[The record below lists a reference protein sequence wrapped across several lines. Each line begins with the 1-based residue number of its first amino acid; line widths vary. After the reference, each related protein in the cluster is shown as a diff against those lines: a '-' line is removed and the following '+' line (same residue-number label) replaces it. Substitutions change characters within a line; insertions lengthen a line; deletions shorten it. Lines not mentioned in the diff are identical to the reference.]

1 MPQPQEPAMR
11 PVDAYL
17 DQYSADHRNATNQW
31 IHLLCVPAIVWSVTA
46 MLWTVP
52 VPAALLQPGAIAA
65 FAMVAALAWYWRLS
79 RKLWVGI
86 AIAFVAFAWLDWWI
100 ASAFGMRTLLVSA
113 IAVFVVAWIGQFIGH
128 IYEGHRPSFF
138 TDLVFLLVG
147 PMWTL
152 RKLYQRLGFGY

>member
-1 MPQPQEPAMR
+1 MR

-46 MLWTVP
+46 MIWTIP
-52 VPAALLQPGAIAA
+52 VPATLLRPGAIAA
-65 FAMVAALAWYWRLS
+65 FAMVAALAWYWRMS

-86 AIAFVAFAWLDWWI
+86 AIAFVLFAWIDWWI
-100 ASAFGMRTLLVSA
+100 ASRYGMRALLYSG
-113 IAVFVVAWIGQFIGH
+113 IGVFVVAWIGQFIGH

-152 RKLYQRLGFGY
+152 RKLYQRLGLGY

>member
-1 MPQPQEPAMR
+1 MR
-11 PVDAYL
+11 PVDIYL

-46 MLWTVP
+46 ALWAIP
-52 VPAALLQPGAIAA
+52 VPPGWFRPGAFAA
-65 FAMVAALAWYWRLS
+65 FAMVGALAWYWRMS

-86 AIAFVAFAWLDWWI
+86 AIAFMLCALINNWI
-100 ASAFGMRTLLVSA
+100 AVSYGMQTLLWSA

-138 TDLVFLLVG
+138 TDLVFLMVG

-152 RKLYQRLGFGY
+152 RKLYQRLGLGY

>member
-1 MPQPQEPAMR
+1 MR

-46 MLWTVP
+46 AFWTIP
-52 VPAALLQPGAIAA
+52 VPSFLQPGAACA
-65 FAMVAALAWYWRLS
+65 LAMVAALAWYLRMS
-79 RKLWVGI
+79 RKLFVGI
-86 AIAFVAFAWLDWWI
+86 LVAFLLFGALDWWI
-100 ASAFGMRTLLVSA
+100 AANFGMRALLYSA

-138 TDLVFLLVG
+138 TDLVFLMVG

-152 RKLYQRLGFGY
+152 RKLYQRLGLGY

>member
-1 MPQPQEPAMR
+1 MR

-52 VPAALLQPGAIAA
+52 VPSSLLRPGAIAA
-65 FAMVAALAWYWRLS
+65 FAMVAALAWYWRMS
-79 RKLWVGI
+79 RRLWVGI
-86 AIAFVAFAWLDWWI
+86 AIAFVLFAWIDWWI
-100 ASAFGMRTLLVSA
+100 ASRYGMRTLLYSG
-113 IAVFVVAWIGQFIGH
+113 IGVFVVAWIGQFIGH
-128 IYEGHRPSFF
+128 VYEGHRPSFF

-152 RKLYQRLGFGY
+152 RKLYQRLGLGY

>member
-1 MPQPQEPAMR
+1 MR

-46 MLWTVP
+46 MIWTIP
-52 VPAALLQPGAIAA
+52 VPATLLRPGAIAA
-65 FAMVAALAWYWRLS
+65 FAMVAALAWYWRMS

-86 AIAFVAFAWLDWWI
+86 AIAFVLFAWIDWWI
-100 ASAFGMRTLLVSA
+100 ASRYGMRTLLYSG
-113 IAVFVVAWIGQFIGH
+113 IGVFVVAWIGQFIGH

-152 RKLYQRLGFGY
+152 RKLYQRLGLGY

>member
-1 MPQPQEPAMR
+1 MNDQIALR

-46 MLWTVP
+46 MIWTIP
-52 VPAALLQPGAIAA
+52 VPATLLRPGAIAA
-65 FAMVAALAWYWRLS
+65 FAMVAALAWYWRMS

-86 AIAFVAFAWLDWWI
+86 AIAFVLFAWIDWWI
-100 ASAFGMRTLLVSA
+100 ASRYGMRTLLYSG
-113 IAVFVVAWIGQFIGH
+113 IGVFVVAWIGQFIGH

-152 RKLYQRLGFGY
+152 RKLYQRLGFAY

>member
-1 MPQPQEPAMR
+1 MR

-46 MLWTVP
+46 VLWTIP
-52 VPAALLQPGAIAA
+52 VPEGLLRPGAIAA

-86 AIAFVAFAWLDWWI
+86 AIAFVLFAWLDWWI
-100 ASAFGMRTLLVSA
+100 ARRFGMRMLLLSG
-113 IAVFVVAWIGQFIGH
+113 IGVFVVAWIGQFIGH

-152 RKLYQRLGFGY
+152 RKLYQRLGLGY

>member
-1 MPQPQEPAMR
+1 MR

-46 MLWTVP
+46 FFWTVP
-52 VPAALLQPGAIAA
+52 VPSFLQPGAVAA
-65 FAMVAALAWYWRLS
+65 FAMVAALAWYLRLS
-79 RKLWVGI
+79 RALFFGIFVGFVLFG
-86 AIAFVAFAWLDWWI
+86 AIDWWI
-100 ASAFGMRTLLVSA
+100 AEHYGMRALLYCA
-113 IAVFVVAWIGQFIGH
+113 IGVFVVAWIGQFIGH

-152 RKLYQRLGFGY
+152 RKLYQRLGLGY

>member
-1 MPQPQEPAMR
+1 MR

-46 MLWTVP
+46 MIWTIP
-52 VPAALLQPGAIAA
+52 VPATLLRPGAIAA
-65 FAMVAALAWYWRLS
+65 FTMVAALAWYLRLS
-79 RKLWVGI
+79 RKLFAGI
-86 AIAFVAFAWLDWWI
+86 LVAFVLFGALDWFI
-100 ASAFGMRTLLVSA
+100 ATNYGMRALLYSA
-113 IAVFVVAWIGQFIGH
+113 IGVFVVAWIGQFIGH

-152 RKLYQRLGFGY
+152 RKLYTRMGWST

>member
-1 MPQPQEPAMR
+1 MR

-46 MLWTVP
+46 FLWTVP
-52 VPAALLQPGAIAA
+52 VPSFLQPGAACA
-65 FAMVAALAWYWRLS
+65 FVMVVALAWYLRLS
-79 RKLWVGI
+79 RKLFVGI
-86 AIAFVAFAWLDWWI
+86 LVAFVLFGALDWWI
-100 ASAFGMRTLLVSA
+100 AQEYGMRALLYSA
-113 IAVFVVAWIGQFIGH
+113 IGVFVVAWIGQFIGH

-138 TDLVFLLVG
+138 TDLVFLMVG

-152 RKLYQRLGFGY
+152 RKLYQRLGLGY

>member
-1 MPQPQEPAMR
+1 MR

-46 MLWTVP
+46 FFWTVP
-52 VPAALLQPGAIAA
+52 VPSFLQPGAVAG
-65 FAMVAALAWYWRLS
+65 FAMVAALAWYLRLS
-79 RKLWVGI
+79 RPLFLGI
-86 AIAFVAFAWLDWWI
+86 LAGFVLFGAIDWWI
-100 ASAFGMRTLLVSA
+100 AEHYGMRVLLYCA
-113 IAVFVVAWIGQFIGH
+113 IGVFVVAWIGQFIGH

-152 RKLYQRLGFGY
+152 RKLYQRLGLDY

>member
-1 MPQPQEPAMR
+1 MR
-11 PVDAYL
+11 PVDSYL

-46 MLWTVP
+46 MLWTIP
-52 VPAALLQPGAIAA
+52 VPGALLRPGAVAA
-65 FAMVAALAWYWRLS
+65 FAMVAALAWYWRMS

-86 AIAFVAFAWLDWWI
+86 AIVFVAFAWIDWWI
-100 ASAFGMRTLLVSA
+100 ASAFGMRTLLLSA

-152 RKLYQRLGFGY
+152 RKLYQRLGLGY

>member
-1 MPQPQEPAMR
+1 MR

-46 MLWTVP
+46 MIWTIP
-52 VPAALLQPGAIAA
+52 VPAALLRPGAIAA
-65 FAMVAALAWYWRLS
+65 FTMVAALAWYWRMS

-86 AIAFVAFAWLDWWI
+86 AIAFVLFAWLDWWI
-100 ASAFGMRTLLVSA
+100 ATRFGMRTLLYSG
-113 IAVFVVAWIGQFIGH
+113 IGVFVVAWIGQFIGH

-152 RKLYQRLGFGY
+152 RKLYQRLGLSY

>member
-1 MPQPQEPAMR
+1 MR

-46 MLWTVP
+46 MLWTIP
-52 VPAALLQPGAIAA
+52 VPPGLLRPGAIAA
-65 FAMVAALAWYWRLS
+65 FAMVAALAFYWRLS

-86 AIAFVAFAWLDWWI
+86 TLAFVLFAWLDWWI
-100 ASAFGMRTLLVSA
+100 ATRFGMRMLLLSG
-113 IAVFVVAWIGQFIGH
+113 IGVFVVAWIGQFIGH

-152 RKLYQRLGFGY
+152 RKLYQRLGLGY

>member
-1 MPQPQEPAMR
+1 MR

-17 DQYSADHRNATNQW
+17 DQSSADHRNATNQW

-46 MLWTVP
+46 MIWTIP
-52 VPAALLQPGAIAA
+52 VPEAMLRPGAIAA
-65 FAMVAALAWYWRLS
+65 FAMVAALAWYWRMS

-86 AIAFVAFAWLDWWI
+86 AICFVAFAWIDWWI
-100 ASAFGMRTLLVSA
+100 ASRYGMRTLLYSG
-113 IAVFVVAWIGQFIGH
+113 IGVFVVAWIGQFIGH

-152 RKLYQRLGFGY
+152 RKLYQRLGLGY

>member
-1 MPQPQEPAMR
+1 MR

-52 VPAALLQPGAIAA
+52 VPAALLRQGAVAA

-86 AIAFVAFAWLDWWI
+86 AIAFVGFAWLDWWI
-100 ASAFGMRTLLVSA
+100 ASAFGVRTLLVSA
-113 IAVFVVAWIGQFIGH
+113 IVVFVVAWIGQFIGH